1 MPPRHKKENKME
13 NAYNALITAMKG
25 NADAVE
31 NALAECIRDTDK
43 DYGLIFD
50 AERYS
55 LLGGGKRV
63 RPFIVNECC
72 RMLGGD
78 ISKSMPLA
86 CAVEMVHAYSLIHDD
101 LPCMDD
107 DDLRRGKPSN
117 HKAFGYANALLAGDA
132 LLTRAF
138 SVIAEAKELDGET
151 KAEAVR
157 LLALAAGDRGMI
169 GGQIMDLI
177 GETEE
182 LEFDTLLKLHAH
194 KTAALIECSA
204 LLGALAA
211 GYREDSVEA
220 KALSEYAV
228 RVGIAFQVIDDVLDV
243 TADETQLGKNT
254 GSDAGH
260 NKTTFLTYYDV
271 DGARSYAAELTAAAV
286 SSVSHI
292 ESSELLT
299 DFACYLLE
307 RKK

>member
-1 MPPRHKKENKME
+1 ME
-13 NAYNALITAMKG
+13 NAYNSLKAAITE

-31 NALAECIRDTDK
+31 SALAAYLKDTDV

-72 RMLGGD
+72 RVLGGD
-78 ISKSMPLA
+78 VRRSMPLA
-86 CAVEMVHAYSLIHDD
+86 CAVEMIHTYSLIHDD

-107 DDLRRGKPSN
+107 DDMRRGKPSN
-117 HKAFGYANALLAGDA
+117 HKKFGYANALLAGDA

-138 SVIAEAKELDGET
+138 SVIVESDELDGDT

-182 LEFDTLLKLHAH
+182 LDFSTLLKLHAH

-211 GYREDSVEA
+211 GYREDSDEA
-220 KALSEYAV
+220 RALSEYAV
-228 RVGIAFQVIDDVLDV
+228 KIGIAFQAIDDVLDV
-243 TADETQLGKNT
+243 TADEKELGKNT
-254 GSDAGH
+254 GSDKGH
-260 NKTTFLTYYDV
+260 NKTTFLTYYSV
-271 DGARSYAAELTAAAV
+271 DEARAYAQMLTGEAV
-286 SSVSHI
+286 SAVSHI
-292 ESSELLT
+292 AHSELLT
-299 DFACYLLE
+299 DFACYLLD
-307 RKK
+307 RGN

>member
-1 MPPRHKKENKME
+1 ME
-13 NAYNALITAMKG
+13 NTYNALNAAMEK
-25 NADAVE
+25 NSCAVE
-31 NALAECIRDTDK
+31 KALAELVRDTDK

-78 ISKSMPLA
+78 ISRSMPLA
-86 CAVEMVHAYSLIHDD
+86 CAVELVHVYSLIHDD

-117 HKAFGYANALLAGDA
+117 HKKFGYANALLAGDA

-138 SVIAEAKELDGET
+138 SVIAEATSLDAET

-177 GETEE
+177 GETEK
-182 LEFDTLLKLHAH
+182 LEFRSLLKLHSH

-211 GYREDSVEA
+211 GYREDSDEA

-228 RVGIAFQVIDDVLDV
+228 KVGIAFQVIDDVLDV

-254 GSDAGH
+254 GSDVGH

-271 DGARSYAAELTAAAV
+271 DGAKAYAAELTAEAV
-286 SSVSHI
+286 SAVSRI
-292 ESSELLT
+292 EHSELLT